1 MSPALVWWSFQSSAH
16 LGVWNSWISPESEVF
31 LRSLLKNFETME
43 HLSMIWAC
51 CYGISCLCI
60 CLWFI
65 CCVVLV
71 AAGVWS
77 PCEVATVVTPP
88 QLAPA
93 CHRGHQWDRQ
103 LQHWGNP
110 TNVNTIER
118 LLFFCVKLCSFAQLS
133 CLWKPEKLLVT
144 GSCSSPPPLHSA
156 SGFVCETF
164 SGGNW
169 SDAL

>member
-1 MSPALVWWSFQSSAH
+1 
-16 LGVWNSWISPESEVF
+16 
-31 LRSLLKNFETME
+31 ME

-51 CYGISCLCI
+51 CYHIWYCVCVSASGSS
-60 CLWFI
+60 
-65 CCVVLV
+65 VVLCWWQLGFDLRV
-71 AAGVWS
+71 KWPLWS
-77 PCEVATVVTPP
+77 RRPA
-88 QLAPA
+88 APA

-110 TNVNTIER
+110 TNGNTIER

-156 SGFVCETF
+156 SCFVCEMF

-169 SDAL
+169 SNAGDKPSGSLTFYNSIVS